1 MAYTTIDDPSA
12 HFQIKLYSGNSTN
25 NTAIT
30 NDGNS
35 NLQPDWIWGKSRT
48 NAHYHD
54 FRDSSR
60 GVTKRLASNVE
71 DAESTKDQSYVSFD
85 SDGFTLGDDTD
96 SDGSALNT
104 INTSSNNYVAWQW
117 KCNGGTTTSFT
128 ESGNN
133 PGGTIQTNTTAG
145 FSIITTTGTGGAGTI
160 AHGLGAVPHWIISK
174 CRSHDNT
181 GWGVYHKQNTS
192 EPETELLGL
201 ASTGATLDSPSYYND
216 TAPTSSVFTVGTSND
231 INGDARTY
239 VFYVFT
245 EIQGYSKFGSY
256 TGNGNADGPFVYTGF
271 KPAWV
276 MVKRT
281 NTTGA
286 WEIYDSARNGN
297 DSNPIN
303 DRLRA
308 NDSAAENTDDS
319 SDYVSD
325 FLSNGWKIR
334 TNSGNWN
341 SSGHT
346 YIYMAFAEHPF
357 VSSKGV
363 PVTAR

>member
-12 HFQIKLYSGNSTN
+12 YFQTKIYTGTGSSN
-25 NTAIT
+25 AIT

-35 NLQPDWIWGKSRT
+35 DLQPDWIWGKARNQT
-48 NAHYHD
+48 YNHNVFD
-54 FRDSSR
+54 TSR
-60 GVTKRLASNVE
+60 GLTKRLTADQA
-71 DAESTKDQSYVSFD
+71 DAENTDSTTITAVG
-85 SDGFTLGDDTD
+85 SDGFTLGT
-96 SDGSALNT
+96 SANLNGSAV
-104 INTSSNNYVAWQW
+104 NYVAWQW
-117 KCNGGTTTSFT
+117 KANGGTTSTNT
-128 ESGNN
+128 A
-133 PGGTIQTNTTAG
+133 GTNIDTTVQANTTAG
-145 FSIITTTGTGGAGTI
+145 FSIMTYTGTGTDNDSIG
-160 AHGLGAVPHWIISK
+160 HGLGAVPHWIIVKNRDES
-174 CRSHDNT
+174 N
-181 GWGVYHKQNTS
+181 GWQIYHHKNTS
-192 EPETELLGL
+192 SPETDYLNLNSTNATQDDHDRWSDQAPSSTVITLG
-201 ASTGATLDSPSYYND
+201 GND
-216 TAPTSSVFTVGTSND
+216 GVSKSSVK
-231 INGDARTY
+231 Y
-239 VFYVFT
+239 VCYAFT
-245 EIQGYSKFGSY
+245 EIQGYSKFGGY
-256 TGNGNADGPFVYTGF
+256 TGNGNADGPFIYLGF

-308 NDSAAENTDDS
+308 NDNAAENTDDT

-341 SSGHT
+341 TSGHT

-357 VSSKGV
+357 VSSEGV